1 MALFKFV
8 SAILEDKPI
17 DIYNQ
22 GEMYRDFTYVED
34 LVSAIYLLIDKVP
47 NNSMQS
53 KTHPKDSLS
62 HVAPFRIVNIGNS
75 KKIKL
80 INFIEIIEEILQKK
94 AIKNFMPIQKGDVPE
109 TWADTSLLTHLTDFN
124 LKTEVR
130 EGISKFIDWYRDFY
144 KK

>member
-53 KTHPKDSLS
+53 KTHPKDSL
-62 HVAPFRIVNIGNS
+62 P
-75 KKIKL
+75 
-80 INFIEIIEEILQKK
+80 
-94 AIKNFMPIQKGDVPE
+94 
-109 TWADTSLLTHLTDFN
+109 TSLPFEL
-124 LKTEVR
+124 
-130 EGISKFIDWYRDFY
+130 
-144 KK
+144 